1 MSFHGSEPG
10 YSGLPLHALPALAL
24 DCETTGLDTENDRV
38 IELAACRIFGDSE
51 EVFEHLID
59 PGMPIPPK
67 STEIHHITDTDVAGK
82 PAFSEVMTSFRTW
95 AGKAVIIG
103 YSIGFDIAVLRA
115 EHARAGMK
123 WQAPRSLDVRH
134 LVQVLAPN
142 LPEQSLEVTAEWLG
156 VKIKDRHRA
165 LGDARVAAEM
175 FKALIPKLREKNIV
189 TLAQA
194 ERACQRLGHRLQ
206 QEAAGG
212 WHDPAAVRASIDD
225 TAMRIDSHPYRNQV
239 RDIMSKPPLTA
250 AADTAVSDIL
260 KTMMSKRISSIFV
273 GTGTKAADFGIL
285 TERDILRAV
294 DAGGA
299 AALAS
304 PASAHAQKPLITIP
318 DSTFV
323 YRAIAKMTSRGV
335 RHLAVEDADG
345 NLVGALSARDLLRQR
360 ADSAIALGHTIEEAE
375 TPAKLGRIWR
385 ELIVVTRGL
394 VAEQVDARDI
404 AAIISQELQGLTQ
417 RAAQLAEMQMLA
429 EGAGPPPCAYALL
442 VLGSGGRGESLLAM
456 DQDNAIVYADG
467 APDSD
472 TDKWFER
479 LGSIVADTLND
490 AGVEYCK
497 GGIMAKNPEWRMSKT
512 QWSERVRSWIGRA
525 KPEDILNSDIFFDAV
540 VVHGDQKLG
549 REVLEDALAVA
560 GENRNFLHVMES
572 KASDF
577 DSAVG
582 WLGKIKTD
590 NGRIDLKKN
599 GIMPIFS
606 AARAVALAHGLKE
619 RSTPGRLRAAKAAD
633 VRGAHLIDDLI
644 EAHRIMLEAIL
655 FQQLRDIRDGIPLSN
670 RVASAELDGHK
681 RQELKWALERSASI
695 NDLMGTPARF

>member
-38 IELAACRIFGDSE
+38 IELAACRLFGYDDE
-51 EVFEHLID
+51 IFEHLID
-59 PGMPIPPK
+59 PGVPVPPK
-67 STEIHHITDTDVAGK
+67 STEIHHITDADIAGK
-82 PAFSEVMTSFRTW
+82 PPFGEVMAQFSDW
-95 AGKAVIIG
+95 AGQAVVIG

-115 EHARAGMK
+115 EHARAGLK

-142 LPEQSLEVTAEWLG
+142 LPEQSLEITAEWLG
-156 VKIKDRHRA
+156 VEIIDRHRA
-165 LGDARVAAEM
+165 LGDARVAARM
-175 FKALIPKLREKNIV
+175 FEALIPKLRDKGIV

-194 ERACQRLGHRLQ
+194 ERACQQLGQRLQ

-212 WHDPAAVRASIDD
+212 WHDPAAVRATIVD
-225 TAMRIDSHPYRNQV
+225 TTMRIDSYPYRHQV
-239 RDIMSKPPLTA
+239 RDIMSAPPLTTH
-250 AADTAVSDIL
+250 ADTPVADVL
-260 KTMMSKRISSIFV
+260 KAMMAKRFSSIFV
-273 GTGTKAADFGIL
+273 GAGSKAKDFGIL

-294 DAGGA
+294 DTGGA

-304 PASAHAQKPLITIP
+304 PASAHAQKPLITVP

-323 YRAIAKMTSRGV
+323 YRAIAKMTSRGL

-394 VAEQVDARDI
+394 VAAQVDARDI

-417 RAAQLAEMQMLA
+417 RAAQLAEAQIIA
-429 EGAGPPPCAYALL
+429 EGAGPPPCSYALL

-467 APDSD
+467 EPGSD

-490 AGVEYCK
+490 AGVVYCK
-497 GGIMAKNPEWRMSKT
+497 GGIMAKNAEWRMSRAH
-512 QWSERVRSWIGRA
+512 WSERVQSWIGRA

-549 REVLEDALAVA
+549 RDVMDDAFRSA
-560 GENRNFLHVMES
+560 GENRNFLHVMEA

-577 DSAVG
+577 ESAVG
-582 WLGKIKTD
+582 WLGKIKTE

-599 GIMPIFS
+599 GILPIFS
-606 AARAVALAHGLKE
+606 AARVLALTHGFRE
-619 RSTPGRLRAAKAAD
+619 RSTPGRLQAAKAAD
-633 VRGAHLIDDLI
+633 VHGTHLINDLI
-644 EAHRIMLEAIL
+644 EAHRILLAAIL
-655 FQQLRDIRDGIPLSN
+655 HQQLRDIRDGIPLSN
-670 RVASAELDGHK
+670 HVASAELNGHK
-681 RQELKWALERSASI
+681 RHELKWALARSSTI
-695 NDLMGTPARF
+695 CDLMGTPARF